1 MDARGDISA
10 AIDIPVKTLIVKQVL
25 AEPIGDNVPCPNSRN
40 KQNEAESDDMKQR
53 SKPKKKVDATSSEE
67 QLKYRQFLCEPM
79 RDKDVAELPGITPMA
94 ACRLREIGCGTAV
107 TIWGKFLTLQK
118 SRKLFQIWLHD
129 VSGAG
134 MNAVRACCLCLEDY
148 CEMYL

>member
-1 MDARGDISA
+1 MDERGDISA
-10 AIDIPVKTLIVKQVL
+10 ARDVPVKTLTVKQVFSEWADTPDASPKL
-25 AEPIGDNVPCPNSRN
+25 G
-40 KQNEAESDDMKQR
+40 
-53 SKPKKKVDATSSEE
+53 SKPNETEADDRKPRSKVDATSSEE
-67 QLKYRQFLCEPM
+67 QLKYRRFLCEPM

-107 TIWGKFLTLQK
+107 SVWGKYLTLQK
-118 SRKLFQIWLHD
+118 SRELFQIWLHD

-134 MNAVRACCLCLEDY
+134 MDAVHECCRCLEDY